1 MQKVGYAS
9 LTTREAAPN
18 PTSSECG
25 ADMGLY
31 MHDCRQLLELGLKRW
46 GGDAPGRLGPR
57 VLNPDAPCDRD
68 IIERMFAP
76 QPALLPINH
85 TGDEGGAGPPLQL
98 QTPAQPCPPPAPQ
111 TPSQPPPTSVLQPML
126 VPLSALQ
133 GLCISGIAAAEGMA
147 VRASRPLAGRSL
159 ALACAR
165 AIAFGLCEQFRD
177 SSQASGA
184 SQRVQRAS
192 DALPLIGR
200 CGGWPCTPWPSRGR
214 SRIVALLRGR
224 LSLA

>member
-9 LTTREAAPN
+9 LTTREAAPD

-111 TPSQPPPTSVLQPML
+111 TPSQPPPKSVLQPML

-147 VRASRPLAGRSL
+147 VL
-159 ALACAR
+159 
-165 AIAFGLCEQFRD
+165 
-177 SSQASGA
+177 
-184 SQRVQRAS
+184 AS
-192 DALPLIGR
+192 D
-200 CGGWPCTPWPSRGR
+200 PSRVGCWHWR
-214 SRIVALLRGR
+214 ALVP
-224 LSLA
+224 